1 MNYCYIIIIFWQIL
15 IRTSYLLFTYSFNKN
30 ANFKSDVSSQVL
42 SKGVLKSSR
51 RNMLPKFWSDD
62 QTSDFEDGEQK
73 LKVFCLDQ
81 VYRSLFFF
89 LIQRSWFGWWVKNF
103 LRKQKHLV
111 IFFTCYITLKWILVL
126 FAYDFKITIMNTE
139 GCYSVQQQLLVGSFK
154 FTNRIRSYFQDIS
167 QCC

>member
-81 VYRSLFFF
+81 VYRGLFFF
-89 LIQRSWFGWWVKNF
+89 FNSKELIWVMSK
-103 LRKQKHLV
+103 K
-111 IFFTCYITLKWILVL
+111 L
-126 FAYDFKITIMNTE
+126 FEKTKAF
-139 GCYSVQQQLLVGSFK
+139 
-154 FTNRIRSYFQDIS
+154 SYFFYLLHYFEMNIGLICLWFQNYNYEHWGLLLSSTATSCWVI
-167 QCC
+167 